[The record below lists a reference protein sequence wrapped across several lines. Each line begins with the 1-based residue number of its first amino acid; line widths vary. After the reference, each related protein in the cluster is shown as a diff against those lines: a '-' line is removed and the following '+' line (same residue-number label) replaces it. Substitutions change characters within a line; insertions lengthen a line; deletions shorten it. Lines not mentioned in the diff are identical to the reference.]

1 VVNVS
6 ARSVLPP
13 ELDPRGPRR
22 PVKRPR
28 PPARRLIN
36 LIAVAASVIVL
47 VVSVGGYV
55 VESWFNGSI
64 ARIHLNLGKNRP
76 AGAPNGSQNWLLV
89 GTDNSAPGEYG
100 DRAGQRSDTVILT
113 HLDGDGTTTNV
124 SFPRD
129 TLVTIPAYTDS
140 NGNSHPSHKAKF
152 NEAISDGGPS
162 LLVRTVEQ
170 WTGIRVDHYVSVDLD
185 GFKKIANAIN
195 GVSICI
201 LPSTY
206 KETGPD
212 GGTITNINDG
222 FSGFHGK
229 VGEQTLVDNQALAFV
244 RQRHGLPE
252 GDIDRIKR
260 QQQFL
265 GSVFRT
271 ATSNHFLFNPAAVL
285 RLLSAIKGALTLD
298 QDTSLTDLEK
308 LAIRL
313 RGLDPAKV
321 TFETIPQRAL
331 LPTDTDLGHIIIDSA
346 GAPELTPNGQS
357 DNVGYVQIVN
367 QAGFEAMIAKL
378 KDEKP
383 APAPKSSAA
392 PKPKTE
398 KITVPPSQ
406 VLVAVEN
413 GTGRSGLAGQVTQAL
428 AQGGFRTASPANA
441 GGARPLTSEV
451 HYAPG
456 NVDSARTVA
465 AAIPGAILKEDST
478 VSSGVVLVL
487 GANYTTVS
495 PVSTSS
501 SVAIPTNP
509 TPTPSA
515 SQTVP
520 PVTAASSGNRC
531 TY

>member
-1 VVNVS
+1 MVNVS

-13 ELDPRGPRR
+13 ELDPRGPRPR
-22 PVKRPR
+22 KSKR
-28 PPARRLIN
+28 PPARRLLN
-36 LIAVAASVIVL
+36 LIAVATSVIIL
-47 VVSVGGYV
+47 LLSVGGYV

-64 ARIHLNLGKNRP
+64 ARIHLSLGSHRP
-76 AGAPNGSQNWLLV
+76 ATASHGSQNWLLV

-100 DRAGQRSDTVILT
+100 DRAGQRSDTVILA

-140 NGNSHPSHKAKF
+140 SGVSHPSRKDKF
-152 NEAISDGGPS
+152 NTAISVGGPS

-170 WTGIRVDHYVSVDLD
+170 MTGIRVDHYVSVDLD
-185 GFKKIANAIN
+185 GFKQISQAIN

-206 KETGPD
+206 TERGPD

-222 FSGFHGK
+222 FSGFHGH
-229 VGEQTLVDNQALAFV
+229 VGVQTLAGDQALAFV
-244 RQRHGLPE
+244 RQRHGLPN

-285 RLLSAIKGALTLD
+285 RLLSAIKNSMTLD

-308 LAIRL
+308 LGLRL
-313 RGLDPAKV
+313 RGLDPTKV
-321 TFETIPQRAL
+321 TFETIPQRGL
-331 LPTDTDLGHIIIDSA
+331 EYSDTNLGQVKNF
-346 GAPELTPNGQS
+346 GNGPELIPNGQTNS
-357 DNVGYVQIVN
+357 VGNVQVLDQT
-367 QAGFEAMIAKL
+367 GFDAMIAKL

-383 APAPKSSAA
+383 PAAPKSSAA

-398 KITVPPSQ
+398 KITVPASQ
-406 VLVAVEN
+406 VTVAVEN

-428 AQGGFRTASPANA
+428 AQVGFRTGSPANA
-441 GGARPLTSEV
+441 SVRPLTSEV

-456 NVDSARTVA
+456 SVDSARTAA

-478 VSSGVVLVL
+478 VSNGVVLIL
-487 GANYTTVS
+487 GANYTTVQ
-495 PVSTSS
+495 PVTTSS

>member
-1 VVNVS
+1 VVDVS

-13 ELDPRGPRR
+13 ELDPRGPR
-22 PVKRPR
+22 PSKR

-36 LIAVAASVIVL
+36 LIAICTSVFIL
-47 VVSVGGYV
+47 LLSVGGYV

-64 ARIHLNLGKNRP
+64 ARIHLNLGSHRP
-76 AGAPNGSQNWLLV
+76 AGASHGSENWLLV

-140 NGNSHPSHKAKF
+140 SGNSHPSRKDKF
-152 NEAISDGGPS
+152 NTAISVGGPS

-170 WTGIRVDHYVSVDLD
+170 MTGIRVDHYVSVDLD

-195 GVSICI
+195 GVKICI

-206 KETGPD
+206 HEFNDPND
-212 GGTITNINDG
+212 TNINDG
-222 FSGFHGK
+222 YSNFHGR
-229 VGEQTLVDNQALAFV
+229 VGTQTLVGDQALAFV

-271 ATSNHFLFNPAAVL
+271 ATGNRFLFNPAAVL

-308 LAIRL
+308 LAFRL

-321 TFETIPQRAL
+321 TFETIPQRGL
-331 LPTDTDLGHIIIDSA
+331 EYSDTNLGEVKNF
-346 GAPELTPNGQS
+346 GNGPELIPNGQTNS
-357 DNVGYVQIVN
+357 VGNVQVLDQT
-367 QAGFEAMIAKL
+367 GFNVMIAKL

-383 APAPKSSAA
+383 PAAPKASVA
-392 PKPKTE
+392 PKPKPQ
-398 KITVPPSQ
+398 KITVPASQ
-406 VLVAVEN
+406 ISVTVEN
-413 GTGRSGLAGQVTQAL
+413 GTGRSGLAGQVTQTL
-428 AQGGFRTASPANA
+428 KQGGFQTNSPANA
-441 GGARPLTSEV
+441 SARPVASEV

-456 NVDSARTVA
+456 SVDSARTVA

-487 GANYTTVS
+487 GANYTSVV

-501 SVAIPTNP
+501 SVAIPTSP
-509 TPTPSA
+509 AAAQPTPSA
-515 SQTVP
+515 SQTTP
-520 PVTAASSGNRC
+520 PVTAVSAGNRC
-531 TY
+531 TF